1 MNLSGLLPLIES
13 LAAFD
18 SLTAALREQSTV
30 IADVIESAR
39 APVLA
44 ALSRTL
50 DAPLVVLTAR
60 SDRAKQIAD
69 ELGVWVSTTDSVI
82 ASEAKQSPITSGI
95 ALSQRSLLATLAP
108 HASAGVTNVLPF
120 PEPDPLFYERMPW
133 NAETIAARLG
143 ALAALAQRRGIR
155 LDAPAPIV
163 VTSVRAVMQRTVPPA
178 AFLAAMRVLRRGE
191 SRPLIDLLSALVTLG
206 YEYEAVVETPGAFS
220 RRGGILDIWAPAS
233 AQPVRIEFV
242 GDEIAS
248 LRAFDPATQRSAQ
261 EIDALTVVPASEA
274 LPGRGR
280 DAIGRL
286 KQLDLDAPHPVAA
299 ATFRQDL
306 ESLEDGRRFR
316 GIEFYLQYFY
326 PNPASLAEHLPENAW
341 LIVENWSEIEATAQ
355 SLEFQAED
363 VRGDLE
369 ARRELPPNIA
379 TPYFPWDALRARLL
393 ARRRLLLDYASPGE
407 SIQLPFTPGPRYGG
421 QLRKALDDVVKLREE
436 KAHIVIV
443 TRQAERLSEI
453 MRERNLFI
461 KPTDQIDAAPKPGY
475 ISLVQG
481 ALAEGWTL
489 KAEGG
494 RTLAP
499 HASAGVKDE
508 KEDSPH
514 PSSFTPASA
523 ITAGADVLHTLTDAE
538 LFGWSRP
545 KPRRAAKPRAASP
558 EAFFADLAVGD
569 YIVHIDHGIGIFRGL
584 TRLALNGPEREFLLI
599 EYDRGDKLYVPVHQ
613 IDRLSRYV
621 APGGKAPAL
630 HRLGTA
636 DWAQVKERT
645 RKAVEDIADELLE
658 LYAAREIVSG
668 HAFSPDNPWQHELEA
683 SFPYVETEDQLH
695 AIDAV
700 KADMERAKP
709 MDRLVVGDVGYGKT
723 EVALRAAFKAVT
735 DGKQVGVLVPT
746 TVLAQQHFNTFKE
759 RLAPFPINVE
769 MLSRFRST
777 KEQDEIVEKI
787 KSGGVD
793 IVIGTHRLLSGDV
806 QFKDLG
812 LLIIDEEQ
820 RFGVVHK
827 ERLKQLRQEV
837 DVLTLTA
844 TPIPRT
850 LYLSLS
856 GARDMSTIET
866 PPEDRLPIRTYVAEY
881 DERLVRDAI
890 LRELDRGG
898 QVFFVH
904 NRVRGINIV
913 ADQLRKLVPE
923 ANVAVGHGQMA
934 EDQLEQVMVEFAAGQ
949 HDVLVCTTIIESGID
964 IPNVNTLIVNHA
976 DKFGLAQLYQ
986 LRGRVGRSA
995 ARAYAYFLYEKNH
1008 PLSAEAHER
1017 LQSIAEATELGAGF
1031 QIAMRDLEIRGA
1043 GEILGAQQH
1052 GHISAVGFDLYCRL
1066 LASAIDAARA
1076 RKRNEG
1082 APAEKKSA
1090 TLLGLAPTIDLP
1102 LQAHL
1107 PEDYVPE
1114 SALRLKLYRRLAD
1127 ITTYAQ
1133 VDEIEHELQDR
1144 FGAPP
1149 EQVANLMYLLRLR
1162 VAAIQAQL
1170 AAIAIEDGRI
1180 VLKFGNPDG
1189 ALAARLNARFKDR
1202 VRIARDRAW
1211 LNGPDSD
1218 INWREHLMDML
1229 KVATDIAVDSH
1240 LKAG

>member
-13 LAAFD
+13 LPAFN
-18 SLTAALREQSTV
+18 SLTAALRAQSTV
-30 IADVIESAR
+30 TADVIESAR
-39 APVLA
+39 APMLA
-44 ALSRTL
+44 ALSRAL
-50 DAPLVVLTAR
+50 DAPMVVLTAR
-60 SDRAKQIAD
+60 SDRAKQITD
-69 ELGVWVSTTDSVI
+69 ELSIWSQNG
-82 ASEAKQSPITSGI
+82 AGI
-95 ALSQRSLLATLAP
+95 FS
-108 HASAGVTNVLPF
+108 F

-934 EDQLEQVMVEFAAGQ
+934 EDQLEQVMVEFAAGL

-964 IPNVNTLIVNHA
+964 IPNANTLVVNHA

-1017 LQSIAEATELGAGF
+1017 LQSIAEASELGAGF

-1066 LASAIDAARA
+1066 LASAIDMARA
-1076 RKRNEG
+1076 AKRKQDEG
-1082 APAEKKSA
+1082 APAGKPGA
-1090 TLLGLAPTIDLP
+1090 NLLGLAPTIDLP
-1102 LQAHL
+1102 LQAHI

-1127 ITTYAQ
+1127 IATYAQ
-1133 VDEIEHELQDR
+1133 VDEIERELKDR

-1149 EQVANLMYLLRLR
+1149 DQVGNLLYLLRLR
-1162 VAAIQAQL
+1162 VAAMQARVS
-1170 AAIAIEDGRI
+1170 AIAIEDGRI
-1180 VLKFGNPDG
+1180 VLKFDKADG
-1189 ALAARLNARFKDR
+1189 VGARLRAKFNDR
-1202 VRIARDRAW
+1202 VKIAVDRAW
-1211 LNGPDSD
+1211 LSGPDGD
-1218 INWREHLMDML
+1218 VKWREHLMDVIEAMTAGE
-1229 KVATDIAVDSH
+1229 KNRTDAV
-1240 LKAG
+1240 LPG

>member
-1 MNLSGLLPLIES
+1 MNLSGLLPLIEDLS
-13 LAAFD
+13 AFRD
-18 SLTAALREQSTV
+18 LTAALRAQSTV
-30 IADVIESAR
+30 TADVIESAR
-39 APVLA
+39 APMLA

-50 DAPLVVLTAR
+50 DTPIVVLTAR

-69 ELGVWVSTTDSVI
+69 ELSVWSKNG
-82 ASEAKQSPITSGI
+82 AGI
-95 ALSQRSLLATLAP
+95 FS
-108 HASAGVTNVLPF
+108 F

-163 VTSVRAVMQRTVPPA
+163 VASVRAVMQRTVPPA
-178 AFLAAMRVLRRGE
+178 DFLSAVRVLRRGE

-261 EIDALTVVPASEA
+261 EIDALTIVPASEA

-306 ESLEDGRRFR
+306 EALEDGRRFR

-341 LIVENWSEIEATAQ
+341 LVVENWSEIEATAQ

-393 ARRRLLLDYASPGE
+393 ARRRLLLDYASPGG

-421 QLRKALDDVVKLREE
+421 QLRKTLDDVVKWREE

-461 KPTDQIDAAPKPGY
+461 KPTDKIDAAPKPGY

-481 ALAEGWTL
+481 ALAEGWQLPVISGQSTVNSDL
-489 KAEGG
+489 LS
-494 RTLAP
+494 TVHCSL
-499 HASAGVKDE
+499 
-508 KEDSPH
+508 
-514 PSSFTPASA
+514 
-523 ITAGADVLHTLTDAE
+523 LTDSE

-621 APGGKAPAL
+621 APGGKTPAL

-964 IPNVNTLIVNHA
+964 IPNANTLIVNHA

-1008 PLSAEAHER
+1008 PLSAEAHDR
-1017 LQSIAEATELGAGF
+1017 LQSIAEASELGAGF

-1066 LASAIDAARA
+1066 LASAIDMARA
-1076 RKRNEG
+1076 AKRKQDEG
-1082 APAEKKSA
+1082 APAEKPGA
-1090 TLLGLAPTIDLP
+1090 NLLGLAPTIDLP
-1102 LQAHL
+1102 LQAHI

-1127 ITTYAQ
+1127 IATYAQ
-1133 VDEIEHELQDR
+1133 VDEIEQELKDR

-1149 EQVANLMYLLRLR
+1149 DQVRNLLYLLRLR
-1162 VAAIQAQL
+1162 VAAMQARVS
-1170 AAIAIEDGRI
+1170 AIAIEDGRI
-1180 VLKFGNPDG
+1180 VLKFDKADG
-1189 ALAARLNARFKDR
+1189 VGARLRAKFNDR
-1202 VRIARDRAW
+1202 VKIAADRAW
-1211 LNGPDSD
+1211 LSGPDGD
-1218 INWREHLMDML
+1218 VKWREHLMDVVKAMTAGE
-1229 KVATDIAVDSH
+1229 KNRTDETSP
-1240 LKAG
+1240 G